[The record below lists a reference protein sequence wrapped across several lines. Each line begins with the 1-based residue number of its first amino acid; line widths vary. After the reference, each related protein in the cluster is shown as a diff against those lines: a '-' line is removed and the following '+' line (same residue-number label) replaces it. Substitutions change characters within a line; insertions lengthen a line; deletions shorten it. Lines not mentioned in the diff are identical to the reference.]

1 MFSMSWRGELENWFE
16 FSFLKAEDI
25 VISGKFTRNLDL
37 QNLPPFHSIKIA
49 FFLKEGKKMHK

>member
-1 MFSMSWRGELENWFE
+1 MERGIGKLLG
-16 FSFLKAEDI
+16 FSFLKAENN

-49 FFLKEGKKMHK
+49 FFFKGRGKMHK